1 MNRSAS
7 AYTIRSDEVIKM
19 SNSLLGKEN
28 FPVFNKYKD
37 LVYLD
42 NSATQQKPKRV
53 IDTLAEY
60 YIEQNANPLRGLY
73 ELSVKA
79 TEVYENARKS
89 VKEFIGANNTKEI
102 IFTRNATES
111 LNLIAFSWGSA
122 YIDQGD
128 EILVG
133 ISEHHSNLLPWQILA
148 KQKGAVLKFLECD
161 KSGKYTAKDLEKALT
176 SRTKLFAIAQISNIF
191 GRLNP
196 IKEFADIAHKNG
208 TLIVCDAAQSAA
220 HIPID
225 VKELNVDFLT
235 FSGHKMLAPMGIG
248 VLYARQE
255 ILEKMPPFLSGG
267 EMIEYVTREDA
278 TYAELPHKFEAG
290 TVNAGGAAGLA
301 AAIDYIKEIGFKTIQ
316 EREDQLT
323 ALAFDEMKKITHV
336 NIIGANDPEDHHGI
350 LTFTIDGVH
359 PHDIAAIFDADNIAI
374 RAGHHC
380 AQPLHQYLDV
390 QSTARMSL
398 AFYND
403 EQDITRF
410 IQTLGSIRR
419 RMGYDN

>member
-53 IDTLAEY
+53 IDTLAKY

-89 VKEFIGANNTKEI
+89 VKEFIGANSTKEI

-122 YIDQGD
+122 NIDRGD

-176 SRTKLFAIAQISNIF
+176 TRTKLFAIAQISNIF

-323 ALAFDEMKKITHV
+323 ALAFDEMKKIPHV

>member
-89 VKEFIGANNTKEI
+89 VKEFIGANSTKEI